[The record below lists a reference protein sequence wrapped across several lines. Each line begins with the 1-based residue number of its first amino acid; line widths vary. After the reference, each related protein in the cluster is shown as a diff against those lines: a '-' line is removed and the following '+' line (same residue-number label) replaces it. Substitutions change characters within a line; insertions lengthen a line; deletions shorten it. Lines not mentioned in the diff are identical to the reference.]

1 MANKRSGEMEEA
13 MRLRRTVERR
23 WWWTCSTVMCFGE
36 RESRTGSMCRAG
48 AMEDIDIVA
57 GILWLDVPE
66 DCIWMASG
74 LHLRVMSVGAVGS
87 RGLAN

>member
-1 MANKRSGEMEEA
+1 
-13 MRLRRTVERR
+13 
-23 WWWTCSTVMCFGE
+23 
-36 RESRTGSMCRAG
+36 MCRAG